1 MSWVDGFFNT
11 FHALLFICYFQ
22 LRGLPTKASNK
33 LFGRLGMLAMI
44 GAVISFFSFY
54 VGYSLKENSYK
65 TCPGKSWNA
74 PTEYVRDMKLC

>member
-1 MSWVDGFFNT
+1 
-11 FHALLFICYFQ
+11 
-22 LRGLPTKASNK
+22 
-33 LFGRLGMLAMI
+33 MI